1 VPLRLTLGKRSL
13 DSGALEAQVRRGR
26 ADHDGG
32 IPLEGA
38 AEAVAQLWRSLP

>member
-13 DSGALEAQVRRGR
+13 DSGAVEAQIRRG
-26 ADHDGG
+26 AVAHEGG

-38 AEAVAQLWRSLP
+38 AEAVAELWRSLP